1 MYAEFS
7 ILCVTYWLSASITNK
22 APLYFMAQPLFPI
35 DQETRQ
41 WATFLHL
48 SLLAGLVVPGAGF
61 VLPIVLWQIKKN
73 ELPGIDAHGKVV
85 ANWIISALIYGV
97 ISGMLVFVLVGF
109 PLLGILGL
117 LTLIFPII
125 GAIKA
130 NEGELWVYPLSIR
143 VFS

>member
-1 MYAEFS
+1 
-7 ILCVTYWLSASITNK
+7 
-22 APLYFMAQPLFPI
+22 MAQPLFPI

-41 WATFLHL
+41 WATFLYL

>member
-1 MYAEFS
+1 
-7 ILCVTYWLSASITNK
+7 
-22 APLYFMAQPLFPI
+22 MAQPLFPA

-48 SLLAGLVVPGAGF
+48 SLLAGVLVPGAGF

-97 ISGMLVFVLVGF
+97 IGGMLVFVLVGL

-130 NEGELWVYPLSIR
+130 NEGELWVYPLSLK